1 MAPRKIS
8 SQSQGSLDQKSRLKK
23 NGHSMAATNGV
34 AASSG
39 RTRTTGASA
48 VSSTSRATATATA
61 AAAAAAASAVSRSLS
76 VLGTSHEQQEQHQD
90 QDQDGGAAAWTTG
103 GGVAPFF
110 NLNPLFL
117 INDCPW
123 DHPLAPPFPPSPGAP
138 PLTDEGA
145 CPAMNQQAMNSS
157 SHDLDAAGDSPAPPA
172 ISPLTDPAD
181 PGNREP
187 FPPGDL
193 DLAALDD
200 HAEPPPHPLPNATHP
215 SRPSS
220 TDALLS
226 GSQPLSHLAHGH
238 SHSHDHN
245 LVPDAPM
252 ADLQQQLPVAG
263 SGYFPDPLDAFTSP
277 LRDNTFGGWNGRPNG
292 TVYDP
297 ALYMAALHNLANP
310 GTRPMTTVHPSLI
323 SSSSHGTM
331 VGAALPG
338 EDPGRSLES
347 FARIE
352 FADSVFQMTTYAV
365 IIGRD
370 QNALSAAKRDK
381 RRADEHEL
389 RVKEARAN
397 GLPDPPPPAFGTRNK
412 FSRSYVSNEGG
423 MLGPESDG
431 EGDSRLGKR
440 RKRPHSGSGEQPAA
454 LDDQDRRAGK
464 RRKRALSDSG
474 GLPQLSDEPEADDTA
489 PQDDPN
495 VISERQY
502 VSHTPGAR
510 AVNVA
515 ALIPSPCEVPFIG
528 IHSPHPNVIAGT
540 KGISRQHLK
549 IQFSSERG
557 VFEAIPLHKN
567 GFFVGDTFYKDEKV
581 VLRSGDMIQIKDVT
595 FNIIING
602 VPRGKTGAEEYVEE
616 SEPETT
622 QGRTSTSEGP
632 KAMSLAFESTH
643 PVGRESTSV
652 EAEDAPV
659 EGQPEPEPATPLP
672 KPGVPKAQTP
682 SEASS
687 PEGDP
692 MDVDQDASGVLET
705 IEDDGDEHA
714 EGDEHGEGDERA
726 EGEEN
731 TTPAKHDVNLASLL
745 GIGDMPFKKRGPG
758 RPPKNG
764 IMSKREERVRKK
776 AALELAKQNM
786 PPPPPGEPP
795 IKRKVGRPR
804 KHPLPDDAG
813 GDRPEKRR
821 YKPRKKNGEEGGE
834 SDGERIQ
841 KEKRREKPKT
851 PPLELDRNNYT
862 EEQLQ
867 KPNKNYGVLI
877 DEVLTAALPDGLT
890 LKQIYKRIQ
899 MKYPFYYF
907 TVDTKGWESSVRHNL
922 IGNVAFKKNEETHLW
937 CRVPGI
943 DIDAGKKRK
952 APSPDNAG
960 NLQNFNPQYATPA
973 SYGAVPNYHQTT
985 GAPSAGYPGGPT
997 AGVAGQP
1004 LQQLPGAAPSG
1015 VPLQP
1020 PRQPYPNQGQAPA
1033 ATQAP
1038 AYQQAA
1044 ATRPPLGV
1052 SPGTSYSA
1060 PYAQATAPMAMA
1072 AQPGAT
1078 PHSMA
1083 RQYAQP
1089 SNGSAV
1095 PNGIP
1100 PVHRTH
1106 TTPVA
1111 AAAQHVARPAQQP
1124 AAPIHAPLKPAVSTE
1139 LVKFVIKFKIT
1150 ARESLAKISPTAD
1163 AIIAAAIHRVMGL
1176 TTRALEP
1183 TEEALAKIVV
1193 GVFET
1198 SRKNLIERDGV
1209 RAELMVLHPEL
1220 LQALLE
1226 FKDKIFLSI
1235 QNSVGIIRAEQLI
1248 LSAVDRALGFA
1259 DRSNMT
1265 GTPADVNQVNKA
1277 EEVLIPAISSMIADH
1292 QKRVANAAALK
1303 MTTPS
1308 AGSLATTY
1316 QPPANSAGTSTPTY
1330 RPTAAGPAAVAAQRP
1345 LPPTNAAPSSS
1356 ATPAA
1361 MYWSAAAP
1369 AGVARL
1375 SVPYPPRPP
1384 AQAVNAH
1391 VAHAPT
1397 ATPAAYRAPQ
1407 PTPPTN
1413 AAASQPRS
1421 APATLAAA
1429 KCASAPPTPALST
1442 SAPSAVPRTSAP
1454 PSVPAAPS
1462 VYTPQSSLTPP
1473 VAKAALPNPA
1483 APPSVPAAPSVYT
1496 PQTSF
1501 TPPVA
1506 KAALPNPA
1514 AQSSRPMPPTAAAP
1528 ANAARAPT
1536 TMAPA
1541 APVSAAPM
1549 SAAPVSAATLPTA
1562 AAPPPTV
1569 IAAVAPPAP
1578 MMAPVPSPAV
1588 TAPTP
1593 APAPATMPHTLA
1605 PTASPPLPRAAAP
1618 PVTTPS
1624 LPTAT
1629 TAP

>member
-1 MAPRKIS
+1 
-8 SQSQGSLDQKSRLKK
+8 
-23 NGHSMAATNGV
+23 MAATNGV

-61 AAAAAAASAVSRSLS
+61 AAAAAAVSRSLQVS
-76 VLGTSHEQQEQHQD
+76 GTSHEQQDQDQD
-90 QDQDGGAAAWTTG
+90 QDQDGGAAAASTG

-110 NLNPLFL
+110 NPLFFL
-117 INDCPW
+117 FHDW
-123 DHPLAPPFPPSPGAP
+123 DHGPSSPLAPPLPPSPGAP

-200 HAEPPPHPLPNATHP
+200 HADPPPHPLPNATHL

-220 TDALLS
+220 PDALLS
-226 GSQPLSHLAHGH
+226 ASQPPSHLAH

-277 LRDNTFGGWNGRPNG
+277 LRDNTYGAWNGRPNG

-297 ALYMAALHNLANP
+297 ALYMAALANLANP

-323 SSSSHGTM
+323 SSGSHGTM

-389 RVKEARAN
+389 RVSEARAK

-440 RKRPHSGSGEQPAA
+440 KKRPHSGSGEQPAA
-454 LDDQDRRAGK
+454 PDDQDRRPGK

-622 QGRTSTSEGP
+622 TQGRASTSEGP

-652 EAEDAPV
+652 ELEDAPV

-672 KPGVPKAQTP
+672 KPGVPKAHTP

-692 MDVDQDASGVLET
+692 VDVDQDASGVMET

-726 EGEEN
+726 DGDEN
-731 TTPAKHDVNLASLL
+731 ATPATHGVNLASLL

-922 IGNVAFKKNEETHLW
+922 IGNIAFKKNEETHLW

-960 NLQNFNPQYATPA
+960 NLQNYNPQYATPT

-985 GAPSAGYPGGPT
+985 GAPSAGYPSGPT
-997 AGVAGQP
+997 AGVTGQP
-1004 LQQLPGAAPSG
+1004 LQQHPGAAPSG

-1020 PRQPYPNQGQAPA
+1020 PRQPYPNQGQVTA

-1038 AYQQAA
+1038 AYQQVAA
-1044 ATRPPLGV
+1044 ARPPLGV
-1052 SPGTSYSA
+1052 SLGTSHSA
-1060 PYAQATAPMAMA
+1060 PYAQATAPIAMA

-1089 SNGSAV
+1089 LNGSAV
-1095 PNGIP
+1095 PNGIS

-1106 TTPVA
+1106 AAPVA
-1111 AAAQHVARPAQQP
+1111 PAAQPVARPPQQP

-1139 LVKFVIKFKIT
+1139 LVKFVVKFKTT
-1150 ARESLAKISPTAD
+1150 ARESLAKISPAAD
-1163 AIIAAAIHRVMGL
+1163 AIIAAAIHRAMGL
-1176 TTRALEP
+1176 ATSALEP
-1183 TEEALAKIVV
+1183 TEEALVKIVV

-1209 RAELMVLHPEL
+1209 RAEHTVLHPDL

-1226 FKDKIFLSI
+1226 FKAKIFLSI

-1248 LSAVDRALGFA
+1248 LSAVDRALGFS

-1277 EEVLIPAISSMIADH
+1277 EEVLIPAISSMIVDH
-1292 QKRVANAAALK
+1292 QKRVANPAFK
-1303 MTTPS
+1303 MATPS

-1316 QPPANSAGTSTPTY
+1316 QAPANSAGTSTPNY

-1345 LPPTNAAPSSS
+1345 LPPTSAAPSSS

-1375 SVPYPPRPP
+1375 SAPYPPRPP
-1384 AQAVNAH
+1384 VQAVNAH

-1397 ATPAAYRAPQ
+1397 APAAYRAPQ

-1462 VYTPQSSLTPP
+1462 VYTR
-1473 VAKAALPNPA
+1473 
-1483 APPSVPAAPSVYT
+1483 
-1496 PQTSF
+1496 QTSF

-1514 AQSSRPMPPTAAAP
+1514 AQSSRPMPLTAAAP
-1528 ANAARAPT
+1528 ANAARAPPT
-1536 TMAPA
+1536 TVAPA
-1541 APVSAAPM
+1541 APVSAAPV
-1549 SAAPVSAATLPTA
+1549 SAAPMPAANLPTA
-1562 AAPPPTV
+1562 AAPP
-1569 IAAVAPPAP
+1569 AP
-1578 MMAPVPSPAV
+1578 MTAPVSSPAV
-1588 TAPTP
+1588 TAPTS

-1624 LPTAT
+1624 LPTVT